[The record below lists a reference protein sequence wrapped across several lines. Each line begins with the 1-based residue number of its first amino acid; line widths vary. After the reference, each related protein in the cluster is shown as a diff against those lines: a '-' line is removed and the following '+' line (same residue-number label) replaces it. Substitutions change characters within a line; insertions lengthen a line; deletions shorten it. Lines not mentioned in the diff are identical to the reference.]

1 MLICIINII
10 KNNIF
15 KTMKLKYNN
24 KEKEESILL
33 NQKVNDANGI
43 FLVDDKIIMNMN
55 NMNNVNSENNN

>member
-15 KTMKLKYNN
+15 KKLKLKYNN

-33 NQKVNDANGI
+33 NQKINDANGI

-55 NMNNVNSENNN
+55 NMNSVNSENNN

>member
-15 KTMKLKYNN
+15 KKLKLKYNN

-55 NMNNVNSENNN
+55 NMNSVNSENNN